1 MNGKQCTQINTTN
14 NKENEMSYAAD
25 GPLEPNLPEEV
36 SETFLPNVMGYR
48 VLATEWSDDK
58 YTLSIYRL
66 GSISEADVIQDNEVE
81 YESFPDEDDVRQII
95 EDTLE
100 ERYDRSIG

>member
-1 MNGKQCTQINTTN
+1 MN
-14 NKENEMSYAAD
+14 YAAD

-48 VLATEWSDDK
+48 VLATEWSDDM

-81 YESFPDEDDVRQII
+81 YDSIPSEELIRTII